1 MISFSPKLHVIK
13 AISWRITGSVD
24 TMIWAWVLS
33 GDWSFGVAIG
43 GTEMLTKIVLY
54 YLHDRVWHPIESS
67 GRYNSYK
74 THFIKTITWRC
85 LGTLDTI
92 LLSWLISGS
101 WKLGLQ
107 LGGIEII
114 TKMVLYYM
122 HERIWFR
129 IKWRTAEHSVE
140 I

>member
-1 MISFSPKLHVIK
+1 MNSFSHKLHVIK

-33 GDWSFGVAIG
+33 GEWSFGVAIG
-43 GTEMLTKIVLY
+43 GTEMLTKIILY
-54 YLHDRVWHPIESS
+54 YLHDRVWHRTETS
-67 GRYNSYK
+67 GRWNSHK
-74 THFIKTITWRC
+74 THLIKTITWRC
-85 LGTLDTI
+85 LGTCDTI
-92 LLSWLISGS
+92 VLSWLISGS
-101 WKLGLQ
+101 WQLGLQ

-129 IKWRTAEHSVE
+129 IKWKTAQQSAE